1 MVFHN
6 NVWLMMILAL
16 SVSKQK
22 VQEWFSVVVL
32 SYQKGLTCLLHEQV
46 PAENHV
52 DQAWQMSSAGNL

>member
-32 SYQKGLTCLLHEQV
+32 SYQKVVALYIICLISFINSFNNWHKHLY
-46 PAENHV
+46 
-52 DQAWQMSSAGNL
+52 